1 MNRRTFL
8 KRTVALMVL
17 GGLVDVKRTLAED
30 TAPMGP
36 LLEPWTGE
44 HDGYPRFDLVKIEE
58 FKPALLKGMD
68 LKRAEIKT
76 ITDVSDKATFDNTI
90 VAFEDSGRPYNRTNR
105 FFDIYTSTMNDKPM
119 QAIENEMK
127 PQMAKFDDE
136 VIQNDPLFQRIK
148 VVYEARENS
157 GLNEEQQR
165 LVDVYY
171 REFTRQGA
179 GLDEKKKARLR
190 EINEKLATL
199 FTNFRHNQLADEE
212 NYKLV
217 IEKESDLDGL
227 SDSLRAD
234 AAALA
239 TTKGLK
245 GKWVIA
251 NTRSS
256 MEPFLTFA
264 TNRDWRHK
272 GWEMWTR
279 RGDNNDDHDNKATIT
294 QILKLRAERARILG
308 YPTHAHWVLADN
320 MAKTPEAAMHLMMR
334 VWKAAVNRVH
344 EEVHDMQ
351 AIADGEH
358 EKIKIAPWD
367 YRFYAE
373 KVRKAKY
380 DIDQNEVKQY
390 LQLDKIREGM
400 FWAAKQVYGLDMVKV
415 EGLPVV
421 IPDVTVYVVQR
432 DGKQIGLWYFDPYAR
447 DGKSSGAWMN
457 EYRTQEKFRGIVTPI
472 VSNNAN
478 FVKGA
483 PGEPVLISWDDATTM
498 FHEFGH
504 ALHGLQSNVDY
515 PSLAGTNV
523 KRDFVEFPSQ
533 VNERWILTEEVL
545 SQFALH
551 HKTGK
556 PIPKELVQRIRKS
569 KTFNQGFITTE
580 YLASAIYD
588 MKIHLAATPDT
599 DINPDTFEKETMTEI
614 GCPSEIV
621 MRHRPTQFGHIF
633 ADDGYSAG
641 YYAYIW
647 ADTMSADAA
656 EAFTEAGSFYDR
668 PTCDRFR
675 QSIFMVG
682 NSVPPDV
689 AFRNFR
695 GRDVDTNALMRDRGF
710 PVS

>member
-8 KRTVALMVL
+8 KRTAAALVL
-17 GGLVDVKRTLAED
+17 GALVDVKRTLAED
-30 TAPMGP
+30 SQPMGP
-36 LLEPWTGE
+36 LLDPWTGD
-44 HDGYPRFDLVKIEE
+44 HGGYARFDQVKIEE

-68 LKRAEIKT
+68 LKRVEIKA
-76 ITDVSDKATFDNTI
+76 ITDKTDKPTFENTI
-90 VAFEDSGRPYNRTNR
+90 AAFEDTGRPYNRTNR

-127 PQMAKFDDE
+127 PIMSKFDDE

-148 VVYEARENS
+148 VVYEAREKS
-157 GLNEEQQR
+157 GLTGEQQR
-165 LVDVYY
+165 LVDVFY

-179 GLDEKKKARLR
+179 GLDEKKKERLR
-190 EINEKLATL
+190 EINAKLATL

-217 IEKESDLDGL
+217 IDKESDLDGL

-239 TTKGLK
+239 KAKGLQ

-264 TNRDWRHK
+264 TNRDLRQK
-272 GWEMWTR
+272 GWVMWTR
-279 RGDNNDDHDNKATIT
+279 RGDNGDEHDNKATIKE
-294 QILKLRAERARILG
+294 ILKLRAERARILG
-308 YPTHAHWVLADN
+308 FPTHAHWILADN
-320 MAKTPEAAMHLMMR
+320 MAKTPAAAMHLMMR

-400 FWAAKQVYGLDMVKV
+400 FFAANKVYGLELVKV
-415 EGLPVV
+415 DGLPVV
-421 IPDVTVYVVQR
+421 MPDVTVYEVR
-432 DGKQIGLWYFDPYAR
+432 RGGKQIGLWYFDPYAR

-457 EYRTQEKFRGIVTPI
+457 EYRTQEKFRGDVTPI

-504 ALHGLQSNVDY
+504 ALHGLQSNVNY

-533 VNERWILTEEVL
+533 VNERWILTTEVL
-545 SQFALH
+545 SQYALH

-556 PIPKELVQRIRKS
+556 PIPAELVEKIRKG

-599 DINPDTFEKETMTEI
+599 DIDPDIFEKETMAEI

-641 YYAYIW
+641 YYSYIW

-656 EAFTEAGSFYDR
+656 EAFTQAGSFYDR
-668 PTCDRFR
+668 ATCDRFR
-675 QSIFMVG
+675 DTIFMVG